1 MIIAQ
6 ISDPHIR
13 PKGKLA
19 YRRVG
24 TDLFLA
30 RCVRQLC
37 RMTPRPDVVLATGDL
52 VDAGRPD
59 EYRHL
64 RELLAPLPMPV
75 YLIPGN
81 HDDRENLAA
90 EFVDHDYLPRTGRF
104 LQYAIERWPVR
115 LIGLDTLV
123 PGENGGLMCEERL
136 AWLAARLGEAPDRP
150 TVVFMHHPPF
160 ITGIQHMDA
169 QGLEGAEALGEVVQ
183 RHPQV
188 ERVLCGHV
196 HRPIQVR
203 WHGTVASIA
212 PSTAHQVI
220 LDLRDD
226 GPSAFAMEPAACQI
240 HVWRPGTG
248 LISHTSYIG
257 EFAGPYPFYDGGK
270 LIDD

>member
-1 MIIAQ
+1 
-6 ISDPHIR
+6 
-13 PKGKLA
+13 
-19 YRRVG
+19 
-24 TDLFLA
+24 
-30 RCVRQLC
+30 
-37 RMTPRPDVVLATGDL
+37 
-52 VDAGRPD
+52 
-59 EYRHL
+59 
-64 RELLAPLPMPV
+64 
-75 YLIPGN
+75 
-81 HDDRENLAA
+81 LAA

-104 LQYAIERWPVR
+104 LQYVIEGYPVR

-123 PGENGGLMCEERL
+123 PGEKGGVICEERL
-136 AWLAARLGEAPDRP
+136 AWLATRLAEAPDQP
-150 TVVFMHHPPF
+150 TVIFMHHPPF
-160 ITGIQHMDA
+160 ITGIRHMDV
-169 QGLEGAEALGEVVQ
+169 QGLEGAEALGEVVR

-226 GPSAFAMEPAACQI
+226 GPSAFAMEPAAYQI

-257 EFAGPYPFYDGGK
+257 EFDGPYPFYEGGK